1 MKDAFVMLVA
11 IAFASGYTYM
21 ICNSKISYYTTWALG
36 VHVVFFIAFVI
47 NILWFGDNKALTRWG
62 FAPGLCVAISVAVA
76 VVYIITS
83 QWDDLFDEFC
93 IESDACYDL
102 MLEFM
107 ITHYTPPFGYFLVYL
122 TDGSGAN
129 AEFRKPELHWLYH
142 WLLLSQ
148 ASLIPG
154 NIYASFYN
162 MNIIYGEGTK
172 NLGMVLYGLISTCW
186 AFVWCI
192 FFKD

>member
-1 MKDAFVMLVA
+1 MKDAFVLLVA
-11 IAFASGYTYM
+11 LCFASGYAYM
-21 ICNSKISYYTTWALG
+21 MCYSKINYYTTWALG
-36 VHVVFFIAFVI
+36 VHIVYFVAFII
-47 NILWFGDNKALTRWG
+47 NTIWFGDNNAIARWG
-62 FAPGLCVAISVAVA
+62 FAPGLCIAVSVAVT
-76 VVYIITS
+76 VMFIITS
-83 QWDDLFDEFC
+83 QWDVMFDEYC
-93 IESDACYDL
+93 SESDECYDL

-122 TDGSGAN
+122 ADGTITGTVS
-129 AEFRKPELHWLYH
+129 RKPEFHWLYH

-186 AFVWCI
+186 ALVWCS